1 MRYPAD
7 MVIEITKETEANIL
21 KEISILDSIDMAY
34 GIARK
39 YGFCGLDPMLESFV
53 RACYGLKIGPEACAI
68 IDREVSETVHEGGDK
83 DNAILNAKFSILSQN
98 RAWTDLM
105 HYYAEEIYYDRAYAD
120 AIANRI
126 E

>member
-7 MVIEITKETEANIL
+7 MVIEITREVDANVE

-39 YGFCGLDPMLESFV
+39 YGICGLDPTLESFV
-53 RACYGLKIGPEACAI
+53 RTAYGLKIGPEACAI
-68 IDREVSETVHEGGDK
+68 INREVTDTVHEGGDK
-83 DNAILNAKFSILSQN
+83 AKAILNAIESVLMHT
-98 RAWTDLM
+98 AWTRTM
-105 HYYAEEIYYDRAYAD
+105 HYYAEEIYYNRAYAD